1 MTETRYRW
9 HFPPRNGGVEIINDP
24 SAAFFKDNPIP
35 KLVREV
41 IQNSLDAKEP
51 GISDPVCVT
60 FDDVGLERQLIGAS
74 QLYRHLTACLKRS
87 VDEDRSESI
96 RSLYEGAVEALKNSH
111 IRCLQITD
119 TNTTGLT
126 GKRWD
131 ALVTQE
137 GSVEKSD
144 AGAPGGSFG
153 IGKNAVFN
161 VSDIQTVF
169 YSTQYVDRRQGR
181 VDLLQG
187 KATLM
192 AHQNPENPGESLQH
206 TGFFTNA
213 NGLPMEGRRNIPPP
227 FQLEE
232 PGTGVYIMGFN
243 PMVADWVGDIIRA
256 VLRNFFHAIHH
267 KALVVRIK
275 SDDNEVMIT
284 NEDLEPL
291 FERYAKNEEAFDYYR
306 AVRDSEVIVTDPV
319 RTIGTLDLYIK
330 IDGGPKRMAY
340 VNRNGMLITDSREKK
355 DNPLP
360 PNNRS
365 LWPDFAGVIIPS
377 TDAGDRRMRQMENP
391 SHDAISVSQLRE
403 ESEQRKMA
411 RAFESARRIIRQVM
425 DERTHL
431 AQSGNQANLRELAE
445 MFPELDPT
453 QDGVI
458 SLVTREITPRN
469 VDLPFFTESG
479 PDDAGNDGDLVDSD
493 SEGSANGGHEG
504 EQAGDGELNDTDGD
518 KGNVRGEGDHGTRAS
533 RASIRNVRIVS
544 KEANKVVVA
553 LDPGGKAPHQIKFVL
568 RPAGEEYQNADSI
581 EIASATLMQA
591 SKGQQVALKGNVVEL
606 SATDATRT
614 FVELETAESVDNVAF
629 RMGVYR

>member
-1 MTETRYRW
+1 MADTNYRW

-24 SAAFFKDNPIP
+24 SSAFFKDNPIP

-41 IQNSLDAKEP
+41 IQNSLDAKES
-51 GISDPVCVT
+51 GITSPVCVT
-60 FDDVGLERQLIGAS
+60 FSDVQIERQLIGAT
-74 QLYRHLTACLKRS
+74 QLFRHLTACLQRAL
-87 VDEDRSESI
+87 DEERSESI
-96 RSLYEGAVEALKNSH
+96 RSLYEGAVETLKSSH

-119 TNTTGLT
+119 TNTTGLS

-137 GSVEKSD
+137 GSVEKSN

-169 YSTQYVDRRQGR
+169 YSTQYVDRRKGR

-192 AHQNPENPGESLQH
+192 AHQNPEDPSESLQH
-206 TGFFTNA
+206 TGFFTDA
-213 NGLPMEGRRNIPPP
+213 DGLPMEGRRNISPP

-232 PGTGVYIMGFN
+232 PGTGVHIMGFN
-243 PMVADWVGDIIRA
+243 PRVADWVGDIVRA

-267 KALVVRIK
+267 RVLEVRIK
-275 SDDNEVMIT
+275 SDENEVVIT
-284 NEDLEPL
+284 NEDLELL
-291 FERYAKNEEAFDYYR
+291 FERYAKDEEAFDYYR
-306 AVRDSEVIVTDPV
+306 AIRDSEVIVTDPV

-340 VNRNGMLITDSREKK
+340 VNRNGMLISDSREKK

-403 ESEQRKMA
+403 ESEQRRMA
-411 RAFESARRIIRQVM
+411 RAFASARQIIRQVM

-453 QDGVI
+453 QQGVV
-458 SLVTREITPRN
+458 SLVTREIIPRN

-479 PDDAGNDGDLVDSD
+479 PNDAGNSGDLIDSD
-493 SEGSANGGHEG
+493 TEGNSSGGHEG
-504 EQAGDGELNDTDGD
+504 QQEGDGEAADTDGD
-518 KGNVRGEGDHGTRAS
+518 TGNVRGEGDYGTQAT

-544 KEANKVVVA
+544 KQSNRVVVA
-553 LDPGGKAPHQIKFVL
+553 LDPGGRAPHQIKFVL
-568 RPAGEEYQNADSI
+568 RPAGEEYQNTDSV

-591 SKGQQVALKGNVVEL
+591 NKGQQVALKGNVVEL
-606 SATDATRT
+606 SAKDTARA
-614 FVELETAESVDNVAF
+614 FIELETVESVDNVAF

>member
-1 MTETRYRW
+1 MPDTNYRW
-9 HFPPRNGGVEIINDP
+9 HFPPRNGGVEVINDP
-24 SAAFFKDNPIP
+24 SSAFFKDNPIP

-41 IQNSLDAKEP
+41 IQNSLDAKES
-51 GISDPVCVT
+51 GITSPVCVT
-60 FDDVGLERQLIGAS
+60 FSDVEIERQLIGAT
-74 QLYRHLTACLKRS
+74 QLFRHLTACLNRAL
-87 VDEDRSESI
+87 DEERSESI
-96 RSLYEGAVEALKNSH
+96 RSLYEGAVETLKSSH
-111 IRCLQITD
+111 VRCLQITD
-119 TNTTGLT
+119 TNTTGLSD
-126 GKRWD
+126 KRWD

-137 GSVEKSD
+137 GSVEKSN
-144 AGAPGGSFG
+144 ASAPGGSFG

-169 YSTQYVDRRQGR
+169 YSTQYVDRRKGR

-192 AHQNPENPGESLQH
+192 AHQDPEDPSESLQH
-206 TGFFTNA
+206 TGFFTDA
-213 NGLPMEGRRNIPPP
+213 DGLPMQGRRNIPPP

-232 PGTGVYIMGFN
+232 PGTGVHIMGFN
-243 PMVADWVGDIIRA
+243 PRVADWVGDIIRA

-275 SDDNEVMIT
+275 SHEHEVVIT

-291 FERYAKNEEAFDYYR
+291 FERYAKNDEAFDYYR
-306 AVRDSEVIVTDPV
+306 AIRDSEVIVTDPV

-330 IDGGPKRMAY
+330 INGGPKRMAY
-340 VNRNGMLITDSREKK
+340 VNRNGMLISDSREKK

-403 ESEQRKMA
+403 ESEQRRMD
-411 RAFESARRIIRQVM
+411 RAFASARRIIRQVM

-453 QDGVI
+453 QHGVV
-458 SLVTREITPRN
+458 SLVTREITPRS

-479 PDDAGNDGDLVDSD
+479 SNDAGSTEDLVDSD
-493 SEGSANGGHEG
+493 TEGDSSGGHEG
-504 EQAGDGELNDTDGD
+504 QQEGDGEVNGTDGD
-518 KGNVRGEGDHGTRAS
+518 TGNVRGEGEHGTRAS

-544 KEANKVVVA
+544 KQAKKVVVA
-553 LDPGGKAPHQIKFVL
+553 LDPGGKAPHQIRFVL
-568 RPAGEEYQNADSI
+568 RPAGEEYQNADSVA
-581 EIASATLMQA
+581 IASATLMQA
-591 SKGQQVALKGNVVEL
+591 SNGQQVALEGNVVEL
-606 SATDATRT
+606 SAKNTTRA
-614 FVELETAESVDNVAF
+614 FIELETVESVDNVAF
-629 RMGVYR
+629 RMGVFR